1 MRLTLRILLI
11 ATAALIIGFRVSK
24 RLSRRSTGFY
34 IELPAHTSQSQCGD
48 FDAIVL
54 QLSKE
59 HSLTINSEQVTRETV
74 GGRLQ
79 DIYRVRAERLLLIRA
94 DPDVSF
100 QEVAGVI
107 DVAQG
112 AVKNLYVTLI
122 TPGAEKEPCLFIVM
136 PRISRKPQL
145 IPQ

>member
-24 RLSRRSTGFY
+24 QFSSRSTGFY

-48 FDAIVL
+48 FDVIVL
-54 QLSKE
+54 QISKE
-59 HSLTINSEQVTRETV
+59 HSLTINSERVTRETV
-74 GGRLQ
+74 GGRLH

-94 DPDVSF
+94 DPDLSF

-112 AVKNLYVTLI
+112 AVENLYVTLI
-122 TPGAEKEPCLFIVM
+122 TPGAEKEPCLFILV
-136 PRISRKPQL
+136 PRHPQKPQL
-145 IPQ
+145 VPQ